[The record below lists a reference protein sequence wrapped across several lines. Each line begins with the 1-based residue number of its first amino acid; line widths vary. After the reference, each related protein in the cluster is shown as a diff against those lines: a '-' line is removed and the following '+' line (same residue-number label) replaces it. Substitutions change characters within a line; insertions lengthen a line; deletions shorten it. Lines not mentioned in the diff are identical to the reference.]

1 MGVGGKTGRQ
11 WWGADGRKGEVVECR
26 WVRGWWSADGDRG
39 RGEVTKQE
47 DEQWNEVCYTNE
59 GGC

>member
-1 MGVGGKTGRQ
+1 M
-11 WWGADGRKGEVVECR
+11 GEVMVECR
-26 WVRGWWSADGDRG
+26 WGQGE
-39 RGEVTKQE
+39 GEVTKQE